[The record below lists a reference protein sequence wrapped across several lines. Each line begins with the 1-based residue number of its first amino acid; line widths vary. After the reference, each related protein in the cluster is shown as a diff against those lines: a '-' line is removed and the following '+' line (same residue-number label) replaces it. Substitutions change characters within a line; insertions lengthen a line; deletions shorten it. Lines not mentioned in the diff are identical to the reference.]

1 MKNNFLKNFII
12 IGGGTFISM
21 FIGFITTPIITRAV
35 DPNAY
40 GEYSIFTL
48 YSSIAVMILYLGMD
62 QSLVRFFMIKI
73 RWIIS
78 NRYYINA
85 FGFQYC
91 CVF

>member
-48 YSSIAVMILYLGMD
+48 YSSIAVMVLYLGILVLRNNKNMSAVYFTQKELVD
-62 QSLVRFFMIKI
+62 QE
-73 RWIIS
+73 
-78 NRYYINA
+78 
-85 FGFQYC
+85 
-91 CVF
+91 VF

>member
-48 YSSIAVMILYLGMD
+48 YSSIAVMVLYLGMD
-62 QSLVRFFMIKI
+62 QSLVRFFYDKESLDYK
-73 RWIIS
+73 R
-78 NRYYINA
+78 
-85 FGFQYC
+85 
-91 CVF
+91 

>member
-48 YSSIAVMILYLGMD
+48 YSSIAVMVLYHIGVLVLGYIYAIV
-62 QSLVRFFMIKI
+62 SVYNPTNPCHKKI
-73 RWIIS
+73 
-78 NRYYINA
+78 
-85 FGFQYC
+85 
-91 CVF
+91 